1 MDFVYR
7 FKRLLPLWKDEAK
20 KFFEST
26 YTLTAYT
33 LQLCFCVVAIIA
45 TWVWIGFGK
54 LIVEI
59 DAMNARA
66 EVERKKNPPKKRQ
79 QWDGR

>member
-1 MDFVYR
+1 MDFT
-7 FKRLLPLWKDEAK
+7 FQLIRLLPLFKDEAK

-26 YTLTAYT
+26 YNLTAYT
-33 LQLCFCVVAIIA
+33 LQIFFCIVAIIA
-45 TWVWIGFGK
+45 TWIWIGVGK

-66 EVERKKNPPKKRQ
+66 EVERKKNPPKKK